1 MRQREVLQR
10 KETLIKN
17 EVEKKDQIKTI
28 TKELLA
34 KLNESYGVA
43 GQTDEDQLSQISRDS
58 ETSSVADEKEI
69 HQKLQQI
76 LQILNKQGSEV
87 PEESKEQ
94 LQSSIELNEVLI

>member
-1 MRQREVLQR
+1 
-10 KETLIKN
+10 
-17 EVEKKDQIKTI
+17 
-28 TKELLA
+28 LLA

-76 LQILNKQGSEV
+76 LQILNK
-87 PEESKEQ
+87 
-94 LQSSIELNEVLI
+94 